1 MIKNDFYLTTLE
13 LSDSNSWI
21 MTHNGGAAVVNNE
34 QYNSVIQTLL
44 MYHSDTNKHPSN
56 WH

>member
-21 MTHNGGAAVVNNE
+21 MTHNGGPLLSIMNNE
-34 QYNSVIQTLL
+34 LCDPNTAYV
-44 MYHSDTNKHPSN
+44 P
-56 WH
+56 